1 MDEIKKYEIYN
12 QYYDIPVIS
21 TQQSRKLMRT
31 SKRVRSLLKP
41 KNFNCAI
48 NIFHFHKVLSKI
60 LQLTLYQQKHV
71 QCQPYRPV

>member
-31 SKRVRSLLKP
+31 S
-41 KNFNCAI
+41 
-48 NIFHFHKVLSKI
+48 
-60 LQLTLYQQKHV
+60 
-71 QCQPYRPV
+71 

>member
-31 SKRVRSLLKP
+31 SKRVRSLLEP
-41 KNFNCAI
+41 KNFNSAI
-48 NIFHFHKVLSKI
+48 NIFYFNKVLSKI
-60 LQLTLYQQKHV
+60 LQLTLYQQK